1 MKFYSDTNEKFFEK
15 NENQQNTSVRIQK
28 YNNALAINALIEMTT
43 KKNFDDYDNLTQ
55 RYLLGLTDPY
65 YNRGYTAGLQK
76 AIQGIYEYL
85 KKDLNNNYEKL
96 KKSPL
101 YTNFIFPLSA
111 AMPWE
116 EFAANYNKKE
126 IMADCINAYFD
137 HESICEIGIDMVEI
151 LKSNFD
157 GKSLKAFKDL
167 PQKEIT
173 LMQEAALHFRK
184 KLQEN
189 YAQIMKNK
197 DIYDEK

>member
-1 MKFYSDTNEKFFEK
+1 MKFYSDTNDKFFEK
-15 NENQQNTSVRIQK
+15 NENQKTTSVRIQK

-85 KKDLNNNYEKL
+85 KKDLDNNYEKL

-101 YTNFIFPLSA
+101 YTNFILPLSA

-116 EFAANYNKKE
+116 EFAANYNRKE

-137 HESICEIGIDMVEI
+137 HDSTCEIGIDMVEV

-157 GKSLKAFKDL
+157 GKSLKAFKDF

-173 LMQEAALHFRK
+173 SMQEAALRFRK

-189 YAQIMKNK
+189 YTQIMKNK